1 MKTLKSIAGLTLSA
15 AVLIIA
21 PSNTLNALETTPS
34 TPRPVELQLP
44 SLPGVM
50 RFAEING
57 LLFEKGTLFRLNNGE
72 RSPVTS
78 ELAQGDG
85 YRIQIDGLVRRNQET
100 LGRLEEGEILFQD
113 GSLMRAD
120 GSMTYI
126 HDHYVQQRG
135 QLLLVTGGK
144 AAPVPVGHRLPNG
157 IVIKDHGRMIMP
169 NGYVSVLQDGQVLN
183 PDGRELPAWDTIQF
197 HRGTVSLFKDGSL
210 LTLAPHR
217 MMMMNDGTKVWGN
230 GTISRRTRESNW
242 NEVKTQLPEGAVVR
256 VLRIQGAENQRRAKQ
271 GY

>member
-1 MKTLKSIAGLTLSA
+1 MKTLSNIAGLTLSV
-15 AVLIIA
+15 AVLVVGPGHPLSA
-21 PSNTLNALETTPS
+21 VETTPAP
-34 TPRPVELQLP
+34 THPMELRLP

-50 RFAEING
+50 QFAAING
-57 LLFEKGTLFRLNNGE
+57 LLFEGGTLFRLSNGE

-85 YRIQIDGLVRRNQET
+85 YRIQIDGLIRRQQET
-100 LGRLEEGEILFQD
+100 LGRLGEGEILFHD

-126 HDHYVQQRG
+126 HDHYVQQEG
-135 QLLLVTGGK
+135 KLLLVTGRK
-144 AAPVPVGHRLPNG
+144 ATPVPVGHRLPNG
-157 IVIKDHGRMIMP
+157 VVVKEHGRIVMP
-169 NGYVSVLQDGQVLN
+169 NGYVSVLQDGQILS
-183 PDGRELPAWDTIQF
+183 PDGRELPAWDSIQF
-197 HRGTVSLFKDGSL
+197 HHGKVSLFKDGSL
-210 LTLAPHR
+210 LTLAPNR

-242 NEVKTQLPEGAVVR
+242 DEVKTQLPEGAMVR
-256 VLRIQGAENQRRAKQ
+256 VLRIRGAENQRRAKQ